1 MNEIYKEKSSS
12 DRAMELKAKI
22 ILANLGDSNAQNEI
36 GLAYET
42 GDHVQQDFDKAIEWH
57 KLAADQG
64 NLDSAFRI
72 GRIYHFGLGD
82 DQNFYEAAKWY
93 EIASAGNHD
102 LARVN
107 LGLLYINGEGVA
119 QDYKNAED
127 LFRAAAAQGTH
138 DAQNNL
144 GAMYSMGL
152 GVSPNDE
159 EAFKWYLLAA
169 KQGNQKAQLSIGL
182 MYKDGIGVPQN
193 SEDAYRWLYES
204 AVQGDDG
211 AQLHLGWM
219 LIQGDGVPENR
230 QEGLEWLK
238 ASAGQG
244 NEVAEARIAALN
256 ANDHS
261 ESEEFLLDD
270 LFKLQPMVGTSD
282 DGACWLLITV
292 EELLWTNI
300 SVVTL
305 GGMMRK
311 TEKIECNTNEISDC
325 SNLINRG
332 FDEIQISRGSQS
344 DGDDIILVPGDK
356 VIIDWRSQQY
366 QDQSFRGEWR
376 MTYHALLDGKQWG
389 YLGDLSDYYYGEN
402 EQVKEQVK
410 SAKINIV
417 DLADSDEETKK
428 WYRNMIEED
437 CNQQFGNIP
446 QKADDNL

>member
-1 MNEIYKEKSSS
+1 MNEIYKEKSAS

-22 ILANLGDSNAQNEI
+22 ILANLGDSDAQNEI

-57 KLAADQG
+57 KLAAEQG
-64 NLDSAFRI
+64 NSDSMFRL
-72 GRIYHFGLGD
+72 GRIWQYGLSGD
-82 DQNFYEAAKWY
+82 SEFSIALKWY
-93 EIASAGNHD
+93 RMAADKGNSSALFNIGT
-102 LARVN
+102 
-107 LGLLYINGEGVA
+107 LYLKGEGVS
-119 QDYKNAED
+119 QDYNVAREMLELSAAKGDSDALHNLAYIYAQGLGVERNDEKALNFQLLAAEQGNKESQNILGWRYKD
-127 LFRAAAAQGTH
+127 GDGVLPSDEEAYKWFYAAAAQGH
-138 DAQNNL
+138 VDAQCT
-144 GAMYSMGL
+144 
-152 GVSPNDE
+152 
-159 EAFKWYLLAA
+159 
-169 KQGNQKAQLSIGL
+169 
-182 MYKDGIGVPQN
+182 
-193 SEDAYRWLYES
+193 
-204 AVQGDDG
+204 
-211 AQLHLGWM
+211 LGWI
-219 LIQGDGVPENR
+219 LLQGEGV
-230 QEGLEWLK
+230 
-238 ASAGQG
+238 
-244 NEVAEARIAALN
+244 NEDVAEGIKWLQSSADKGNNTA
-256 ANDHS
+256 S
-261 ESEEFLLDD
+261 EILKSNSMQSKIILHDLLT
-270 LFKLQPMVGTSD
+270 LKPMVDESD
-282 DGACWLLITV
+282 DGTRWLMITV
-292 EELLWTNI
+292 EELLWRDT
-300 SVVTL
+300 SVVTF
-305 GGMMRK
+305 GGVMRK

-437 CNQQFGNIP
+437 CNQQFANIP
-446 QKADDNL
+446 KKADDNL